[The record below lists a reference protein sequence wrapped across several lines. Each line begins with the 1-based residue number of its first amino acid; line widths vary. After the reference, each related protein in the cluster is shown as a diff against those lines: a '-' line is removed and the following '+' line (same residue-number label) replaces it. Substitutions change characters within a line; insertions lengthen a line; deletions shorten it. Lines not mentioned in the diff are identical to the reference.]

1 MVRPFLIMAV
11 KLLMENIYATYED
24 LFGKMIKFYFF
35 FITEGISSKLPSEQ
49 YPNGILS
56 SHLPLFSD
64 VSASANETLSL
75 VN

>member
-35 FITEGISSKLPSEQ
+35 FITEG
-49 YPNGILS
+49 
-56 SHLPLFSD
+56 FS
-64 VSASANETLSL
+64 
-75 VN
+75 